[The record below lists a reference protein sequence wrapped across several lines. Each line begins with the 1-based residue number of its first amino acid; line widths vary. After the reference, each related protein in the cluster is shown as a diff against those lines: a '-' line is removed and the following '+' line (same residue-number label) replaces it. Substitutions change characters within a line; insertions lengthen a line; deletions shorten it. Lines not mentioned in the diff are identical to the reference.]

1 MYCSHL
7 KRHLVAVSII
17 TLLVQREE
25 NVLAQ
30 EAVLDALLR
39 SEEQENPWRWGSE
52 GQLGAVGVGI
62 DNNNNKKK

>member
-1 MYCSHL
+1 MGT
-7 KRHLVAVSII
+7 VI
-17 TLLVQREE
+17 TLLLQREE

-52 GQLGAVGVGI
+52 GQLGAVGVGS
-62 DNNNNKKK
+62 DDKKK